1 LITTLEGLV
10 PKRKTAGLG
19 RRMHVIVFHD
29 VEVARLRKTNAF
41 IGKYLKR
48 REKSAFEGE
57 LTESQLGEMRLGLK
71 RTIKEDE
78 DGVLIVYKETG
89 QRDDQ
94 LLVFSRVRSADNR
107 ILKSHKIS
115 LGNVSPPILA
125 YAIGAWRAKK
135 TLTDILFFMALKSIG
150 L

>member
-1 LITTLEGLV
+1 MTTLEGLV

-19 RRMHVIVFHD
+19 RRMHVLVFHD
-29 VEVARLRKTNAF
+29 VEVARVRKTNAF

-57 LTESQLGEMRLGLK
+57 LTGSQLGEMRLGLK
-71 RTIKEDE
+71 RTIEEDE

-89 QRDDQ
+89 QREDHV
-94 LLVFSRVRSADNR
+94 LVFSRVRSVDNR
-107 ILKSHKIS
+107 VLKSHKMS
-115 LGNVSPPILA
+115 LGKVSPPVFA